1 MVCACALCRQTDS
14 AARRRVLDRVG
25 QNIYHNL
32 LDAFPVAD
40 HRRQVRLGLNEDHV
54 TAVLGGQLHGIR
66 HLFQQIGHREPRHT
80 QLHPSVIQLGKRQQI
95 GDNTRHA
102 LALARNNAQKLL
114 FRVKRQLSGGIEQR
128 FGVRA
133 DIRQR
138 RAQLVRHVCHKLA
151 ACVIQTALLGDI
163 VNDGDDAALAVQ
175 CAVRRQRDGQHAPKS
190 RNLVRKEAARDGFVR
205 IRHVQIGEHL
215 IKAQLLLYTHAQQIF
230 GCRIHVDERAVG
242 REGGYAVGHVQEQ
255 RVQLVALALHL
266 ANRVFQTVRHVIER
280 TGQLA
285 DLIRRLH
292 TEVLIKVAFRDRPRT
307 LGDALNRRGDGL
319 AEQEGQQD
327 SRQQAEH
334 HRLHDNLEEPPRQ
347 VGNLPLVVRD
357 IHDVVHR
364 TVAVFVE
371 RHRNVHNAVG
381 YRRARSGLSCHCGN
395 DVARAGDGYV
405 RVGAI
410 KEAALTVEN
419 GIVAVIVNAESAL
432 VGIYDGFQTIRAG
445 FGSRLLHGADGVGRE
460 HRLHL
465 LIKAVQIEGVDTVDQ
480 KRADHRHNGY
490 DQQHQ
495 NQHQFSV

>member
-1 MVCACALCRQTDS
+1 M
-14 AARRRVLDRVG
+14 
-25 QNIYHNL
+25 
-32 LDAFPVAD
+32 
-40 HRRQVRLGLNEDHV
+40 
-54 TAVLGGQLHGIR
+54 
-66 HLFQQIGHREPRHT
+66 
-80 QLHPSVIQLGKRQQI
+80 
-95 GDNTRHA
+95 
-102 LALARNNAQKLL
+102 
-114 FRVKRQLSGGIEQR
+114 
-128 FGVRA
+128 
-133 DIRQR
+133 
-138 RAQLVRHVCHKLA
+138 RHVCHKLA

-163 VNDGDDAALAVQ
+163 VNDRDDAALAVQ

-215 IKAQLLLYTHAQQIF
+215 IKTQLLLYTHAQQIF

-266 ANRVFQTVRHVIER
+266 ADRVFQTMRHVIER

-292 TEVLIKVAFRDRPRT
+292 AEVLIKVAFRNRPRT
-307 LGDALNRRGDGL
+307 LGDALDRRGDGL

-327 SRQQAEH
+327 SRQQAKH

-347 VGNLPLVVRD
+347 IGNLPLVVRD

-364 TVAVFVE
+364 TVAVLVE

-395 DVARAGDGYV
+395 DIARAGNGYI
-405 RVGAI
+405 RVGTV

-419 GIVAVIVNAESAL
+419 GIVAVIIDAESAL
-432 VGIYDGFQTIRAG
+432 VCIYDGFQTIRAG

-465 LIKAVQIEGVDTVDQ
+465 LIKAV
-480 KRADHRHNGY
+480 
-490 DQQHQ
+490 
-495 NQHQFSV
+495 